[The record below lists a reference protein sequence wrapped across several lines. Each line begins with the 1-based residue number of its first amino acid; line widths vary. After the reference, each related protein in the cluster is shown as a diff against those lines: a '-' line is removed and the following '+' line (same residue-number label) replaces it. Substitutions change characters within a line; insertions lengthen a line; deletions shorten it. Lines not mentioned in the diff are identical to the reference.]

1 MNAIPKRHALNFFAN
16 PKKHA
21 LNIFANPKRHAL
33 NLKNADC
40 VCMCIRFF
48 IELKKE

>member
-21 LNIFANPKRHAL
+21 LNFFANPKRHAL
-33 NLKNADC
+33 KLKNADC
-40 VCMCIRFF
+40 VCMCIHFL